1 MSYSVASGDLREAIE
16 KCVDKNYANGEAGRP
31 SPFDEAAADD
41 ASDDEPEG
49 KYQVEVLRDDPRD
62 DGLVVVD
69 AKKVEGSW
77 EVTFIREL

>member
-1 MSYSVASGDLREAIE
+1 MSYSAASDDLREAIE
-16 KCVDKNYANGEAGRP
+16 KCIDKNYANGEAAHP

-41 ASDDEPEG
+41 VSDDEPEG
-49 KYQVEVLRDDPRD
+49 KYQVEVLRDYSKD
-62 DGLVVVD
+62 DSLVVVD